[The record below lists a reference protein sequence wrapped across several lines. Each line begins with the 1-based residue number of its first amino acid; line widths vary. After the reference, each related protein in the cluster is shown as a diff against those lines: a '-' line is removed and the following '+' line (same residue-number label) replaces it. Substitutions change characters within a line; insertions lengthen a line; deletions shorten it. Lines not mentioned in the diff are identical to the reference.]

1 MQDVQHGISIS
12 VNTMHA
18 TVQRY
23 VAGRKRTGRGKQKVV
38 QTDVQR
44 KTDDHLPAVQDDAL
58 PTGRQR
64 YSPAQTA
71 AIKNQMIS
79 DVVEAQRVMLGRHT
93 TGIDLNDFESVK
105 LVTDEYMKH
114 CADLK
119 ITPSIEGLCG
129 CMGLS
134 RPWVYQYLQQ
144 HGDTETAKF
153 IDRLRTMWI
162 AGKVALAEKGALD
175 AGMVVFQMK
184 NSSLGY
190 SDAQKMEIIVAQNP
204 DPNANRPQWAYGL
217 SEEEYMKKIVEEMEM
232 LYDGDDE

>member
-1 MQDVQHGISIS
+1 MQDVQHGQRIS
-12 VNTMHA
+12 VA
-18 TVQRY
+18 TTKRTVTRY
-23 VAGRKRTGRGKQKVV
+23 VAGRMTTGSVKQKVV
-38 QTDVQR
+38 QKDVQR
-44 KTDDHLPAVQDDAL
+44 KTDDNLPAVQGADLTASK
-58 PTGRQR
+58 QR

-129 CMGLS
+129 AMGLGRS
-134 RPWVYQYLQQ
+134 WLYQFIRQ
-144 HGDTETAKF
+144 HGDTESAKF

-184 NSSLGY
+184 NSNLGY
-190 SDAQKMEIIVAQNP
+190 SDAQKMELIVAQNP
-204 DPNANRPQWAYGL
+204 DPNANRPPWAYGL
-217 SEEEYMKKIVEEMEM
+217 SEEEYTKKIVEEMSM
-232 LYDGDDE
+232 LYDDEE

>member
-1 MQDVQHGISIS
+1 M
-12 VNTMHA
+12 
-18 TVQRY
+18 
-23 VAGRKRTGRGKQKVV
+23 RTGSVKQKVV
-38 QTDVQR
+38 QADVQR
-44 KTDDHLPAVQDDAL
+44 KTDDNLPAVQDDAL

-64 YSPAQTA
+64 YSPALTA
-71 AIKNQMIS
+71 QIKNQMIS
-79 DVVEAQRVMLGRHT
+79 DVVEAQRVMLGKHT
-93 TGIDLNDFESVK
+93 TGIDLNDFESVQ

-134 RPWVYQYLQQ
+134 RPWVYQYLQT
-144 HGDTETAKF
+144 HGESESAKF

-204 DPNANRPQWAYGL
+204 DPMANRPAWAYGMEE
-217 SEEEYMKKIVEEMEM
+217 SEYVKKMIEA
-232 LYDGDDE
+232 LPDPDDEE